1 MKDKCFNCNRDA
13 VWSYMPGDEYACDEC
28 VPRGCSCNFEPKDGD
43 WENEDLNN
51 WEEMNKIK
59 VRKNL
64 SGHLEELEGS
74 LDDAIQYLKS
84 LKEKYSQ
91 YENLRFNVDYDWDN
105 KQLYLSG
112 FIDETDAEYEQRINR
127 EKKIQ
132 IDDERC
138 QREQYEK
145 LKAKFGEGK

>member
-1 MKDKCFNCNRDA
+1 MK
-13 VWSYMPGDEYACDEC
+13 
-28 VPRGCSCNFEPKDGD
+28 
-43 WENEDLNN
+43 
-51 WEEMNKIK
+51 KIK

-64 SGHLEELEGS
+64 SNHLEELEGS

-91 YENLRFNVDYDWDN
+91 YENLCFTVDYDWNN
-105 KQLYLSG
+105 KQLYLLG
-112 FIDETDAEYEQRINR
+112 FIDETDAEYESRINR

-132 IDDERC
+132 IDDERRE
-138 QREQYEK
+138 REQYEK